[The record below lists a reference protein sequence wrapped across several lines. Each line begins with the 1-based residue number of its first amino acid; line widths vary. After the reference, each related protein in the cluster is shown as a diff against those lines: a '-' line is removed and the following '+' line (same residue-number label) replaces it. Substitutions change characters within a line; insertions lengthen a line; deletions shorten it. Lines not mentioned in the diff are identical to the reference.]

1 VAVDLG
7 FGQATRQA
15 LDGLATELGDTIVSV
30 DRHWATG
37 SRGATNPGRKGFDAS
52 MHDGGAVRNPPY
64 DQRSVT
70 LCTLC
75 RRNLLAGE
83 RFRYWRNARE
93 RDASRVVCHLCEPS
107 AARGGWQRL
116 EREHQ
121 RENAVGLRGTVRLV
135 A

>member
-1 VAVDLG
+1 VAVHLG

-15 LDGLATELGDTIVSV
+15 FDGLVTELDDAIVSF

-37 SRGATNPGRKGFDAS
+37 SRGATDPGQKGFDAS
-52 MHDGGAVRNPPY
+52 MHDVGTVRNPPY
-64 DQRSVT
+64 DPRAVT

-93 RDASRVVCHLCEPS
+93 RHASRVVCHLCEPS
-107 AARGGWQRL
+107 AVRGGWQRL

>member
-1 VAVDLG
+1 
-7 FGQATRQA
+7 
-15 LDGLATELGDTIVSV
+15 
-30 DRHWATG
+30 
-37 SRGATNPGRKGFDAS
+37 
-52 MHDGGAVRNPPY
+52 MHDGGAVRAPPY
-64 DQRSVT
+64 DQQAVT
-70 LCTLC
+70 LCALC

-93 RDASRVVCHLCEPS
+93 RDASRIVCHLCEPS
-107 AARGGWQRL
+107 AARGGWQRT